1 VIVRQTLADAPPAAR
16 AIALG
21 TFDGVHR
28 GHAAVIRRAVEAA
41 AERDLRSAVVTFA
54 PHPAAV
60 VRPGRE
66 PPALSSPARRAALVE
81 ELGADELVIIRFDAA
96 LARRSP
102 EEFSES
108 VVADALGARH
118 VVVGENFR
126 FGRGAAGHPAELA
139 AVGERLGFDVETV
152 PLLAVDGEPV
162 SSSRI
167 RDAFAA
173 GAVDV
178 AARLLGRPPWVEG
191 AVIAGD
197 RRGRSLGYPTA
208 NVAPL
213 PGSALPGRGIYA
225 GRAALRGLERPAAI
239 GVGSNPTFS
248 DDDRRTRIEAY
259 LLDFDA
265 DIYGSPIR
273 LEFHHRLR
281 DELRFD
287 SADALARQMADDVE
301 QTRALAAG

>member
-1 VIVRQTLADAPPAAR
+1 
-16 AIALG
+16 
-21 TFDGVHR
+21 
-28 GHAAVIRRAVEAA
+28 
-41 AERDLRSAVVTFA
+41 
-54 PHPAAV
+54 V

-102 EEFSES
+102 EEFAES
-108 VVADALGARH
+108 VVADA
-118 VVVGENFR
+118 
-126 FGRGAAGHPAELA
+126 
-139 AVGERLGFDVETV
+139 
-152 PLLAVDGEPV
+152 LAVDGEPV

-178 AARLLGRPPWVEG
+178 AACLLGRPPWVEG

-225 GRAALRGLERPAAI
+225 GRAALPGLERPAAI

-273 LEFHHRLR
+273 LEFHRRLR